1 MDGLRRAEHDRQ
13 AGQIL
18 PVFVISL
25 LVILAIGALVLDGA
39 SMLVTRR
46 HLQNA
51 GDAAALAGANLIQKT
66 NSGSVCSS
74 TSGPPPGSPRS
85 DITTAVNASLASNY
99 SSLTSSNITI
109 TCPSGWDNQAV
120 QVDLQVTA
128 ASYLQRVIGYTAPS
142 VRTTSIAVNGQ
153 IAGSNYSVVLL
164 DKSDATQ
171 QSTWPNGRKGCP
183 SMLISGG
190 PTVTFDGSV
199 MIDSAC
205 SAANGGA
212 LGTNGSSATVTMGTG
227 KTINMVG
234 TYNLGPL
241 TITPAPVTG
250 AQYVAD
256 PLITLDAIAA
266 SSSPTFT
273 VRNGTAAH
281 PSTLVLNNTTQ
292 VLQPGVYYGGIQLK
306 NSSVALLRPGVYIMD
321 GGGLDIGAQAS
332 FCSISTTSTAS
343 TCAGFST
350 GDCPDTTCGVLI
362 VNRGTAS
369 GSGTAMGQVTVG
381 AGSTL
386 KLRAYD
392 ERAITGGD
400 FQYRNLL
407 LWQESTPNASS
418 TYAQPVIALNGGGTV
433 DISGGVYA
441 PQGAVTMGGGSGGS
455 GGTTNLTVQFIAWDF
470 TISGNSTFHFYYSD
484 SDFPRPKDYGLVK

>member
-1 MDGLRRAEHDRQ
+1 MDTNVRGGRARQ
-13 AGQIL
+13 QGQIL
-18 PVFVISL
+18 PLFALAMI
-25 LVILAIGALVLDGA
+25 VILSIGALVLDGA

-74 TSGPPPGSPRS
+74 TSGPPPGAARS
-85 DITTAVNASLASNY
+85 DIIAAVNASLASNY
-99 SSLTSSNITI
+99 ASLTSSNITI

-120 QVDLQVTA
+120 QVDLQVQ
-128 ASYLQRVIGYTAPS
+128 ASSFLQRAIGYSAPS
-142 VRTTSIAVNGQ
+142 VKTTSIAVNGQ

-164 DKSDATQ
+164 DPYNASF
-171 QSTWPNGRKGCP
+171 PNGRKGCP
-183 SMLISGG
+183 AMLISGG

-199 MIDSAC
+199 IIDSAC
-205 SAANGGA
+205 TAANGGA

-250 AQYVAD
+250 ATAVAD
-256 PLITLDAIAA
+256 PLSTLDAIGA
-266 SSSPTFT
+266 SSGFT
-273 VRNGTAAH
+273 RQNGTAAN
-281 PSTLVLNNTTQ
+281 PSKLVLNNTTQ

-306 NSSVALLRPGVYIMD
+306 NSSVALLRPGIYILD

-332 FCSISTTSTAS
+332 FCSISTTSTATNCS
-343 TCAGFST
+343 GFAT

-362 VNRGTAS
+362 LNRGTSS
-369 GSGTAMGQVTVG
+369 GQSAMDQITVG

-386 KLRAYD
+386 KLKAYD
-392 ERAITGGD
+392 ERAVTGGD
-400 FQYRNLL
+400 FQYRNML
-407 LWQESTPNASS
+407 LWQESTPAASS
-418 TYAQPVIALNGGGTV
+418 TYAQPILALNGGGTV
-433 DISGGVYA
+433 DISGTVYA
-441 PQGAVTMGGGSGGS
+441 PQAAVTMGGGSGGS
-455 GGTTNLTVQFIAWDF
+455 GGTTNLTVQFIAYDF
-470 TISGNSTFHFYYSD
+470 TISGNSTFHFFYSD
-484 SDFPRPKDYGLVK
+484 ADFARPKDYGLVK